1 MFLKNV
7 LPAFAMH
14 TEWRSYGPASSFSMP
29 SCFDDSSSVTSTTSS
44 LIPGKVQMIIDSL
57 RSTQSSLNM
66 NEENGGTLQ
75 TGEPRA
81 PGYNGKTSHVVQKAR
96 QRGAMSVGRTQK
108 QNTEALKL
116 ESQSQDSDSDDSVDR
131 GIEEAIQEYLKEKGD
146 PKQSMKLNTNPLQM
160 SKQLKRNF
168 SSSETQKYLDRSKIL
183 TASNYAP
190 KNLKASY
197 SMAMERIPFHK
208 EKHDGNSLSINITDV
223 NKAQVIKN
231 AADVISLSKTVQPPS
246 VVKEEK
252 TPESSSDDGIEEAIW
267 HYQLEKK
274 KKHEGSRTT
283 SKVFQ
288 AKEESD
294 SSSDDGIEEAIRHY
308 QLEKQ
313 KEKHEH
319 TTKAFKPSHP
329 KPTQVGKTAALSSEK
344 PSNQAFKKQKM
355 SSKRKISEKLPK
367 STIPSAVVP
376 DQVNTPF
383 DNKVAL
389 FKNNP
394 ILPLETPLPLKVNT
408 TAELMCAEAILD
420 ISKTVMPRSF
430 EETSSPSNPCIES
443 PSLPTEDCP
452 NWSDNKS
459 NDSSVDSDDGIEQEI
474 RKFLESKAQM
484 HKQQLVDTKY
494 ERNQDDIWQKNADS
508 PQSKKLKPTLSHK
521 RKRKEDNFKAGKGEG
536 PEQEIKEPVSQ
547 TRCDG
552 IIGVQA
558 SGSIIDASVVI
569 DVTTKSA
576 ETMKDPDQ
584 KCYPENP
591 NNAKGSALN
600 EGDSPLAT
608 VKNEVSGSPILADRL
623 GESGDKSSS
632 LDSDEDLDAAIKD
645 LLKTKRR
652 LRKKTKDKKVKSRK
666 KFHSGIMELSHEES
680 EKKKILLESKIGTI
694 PKNCDETSK
703 HTVGTKRKLSNMSS
717 KLTNKKVKPCINLDK
732 SGDAQELAG
741 VETFTGCASQIV
753 EDSSS
758 VDSDDSIEQEI
769 RKFLAEKAKV
779 STMSISTE
787 EFRKK
792 SISTTDFPLERSMS
806 LEAQQAE
813 ISPTLK
819 APYFELSER
828 SGSEQDRSQDG
839 QMLQSTS
846 PDFYYS
852 QSSKSDQAASR
863 EMDALKMQKRSIMT
877 LEDSRTQSS
886 RPEME
891 RCKSEQ
897 NFTSNC
903 ITEAGPIN
911 QVMPSAETTAFQSQS
926 QNLFCYSE
934 LSPHSDR
941 SVNMTSATNLQNA
954 VIKHQDKGSES
965 AKEVC
970 NTCPLTCDTENMC
983 KNTLMN
989 PFKRS
994 PETASPASLPY
1005 SSCLPDRLFKQDTV
1019 SDQGHP
1025 EGTSLLENM
1034 VQVKKDPVTFSKEEP
1049 HEFFCVQVRNRDLIG
1064 AEDGRNCYGETV
1076 DGKQVEG
1083 EQVREERKDCV
1094 ENSFESCE
1102 ERISADQRSDQ
1113 SQNQHPG
1120 L

>member
-329 KPTQVGKTAALSSEK
+329 KPTQ
-344 PSNQAFKKQKM
+344 KM

-420 ISKTVMPRSF
+420 ISKAVMPRSF

-508 PQSKKLKPTLSHK
+508 PQSKKLKPTLSRK

-536 PEQEIKEPVSQ
+536 PEQEIKEP
-547 TRCDG
+547 
-552 IIGVQA
+552 
-558 SGSIIDASVVI
+558 
-569 DVTTKSA
+569 
-576 ETMKDPDQ
+576 
-584 KCYPENP
+584 NP

-732 SGDAQELAG
+732 S
-741 VETFTGCASQIV
+741 
-753 EDSSS
+753 DSSS

>member
-1 MFLKNV
+1 
-7 LPAFAMH
+7 
-14 TEWRSYGPASSFSMP
+14 
-29 SCFDDSSSVTSTTSS
+29 
-44 LIPGKVQMIIDSL
+44 
-57 RSTQSSLNM
+57 M

-96 QRGAMSVGRTQK
+96 QRGPMSIGRTQK
-108 QNTEALKL
+108 QNTEALKF

-146 PKQSMKLNTNPLQM
+146 PKQSMKLNASPLQM

-183 TASNYAP
+183 TASNYAS
-190 KNLKASY
+190 KNLNA
-197 SMAMERIPFHK
+197 MAMERKPFHK
-208 EKHDGNSLSINITDV
+208 EKHDGNSLSVNRTDV
-223 NKAQVIKN
+223 NKAQVIRN
-231 AADVISLSKTVQPPS
+231 TADVISLSKTVQHPS

-313 KEKHEH
+313 KEKQEH
-319 TTKAFKPSHP
+319 TTKAFNPSHP
-329 KPTQVGKTAALSSEK
+329 KAPQVGKTAALSSEK
-344 PSNQAFKKQKM
+344 TGNQAFRKQKM
-355 SSKRKISEKLPK
+355 SSKRKITEKLPK

-376 DQVNTPF
+376 DQVNTTF
-383 DNKVAL
+383 DNKMSL
-389 FKNNP
+389 FKNNA
-394 ILPLETPLPLKVNT
+394 ILPFETPVPLKVNT

-420 ISKTVMPRSF
+420 ISKAVMPRSF
-430 EETSSPSNPCIES
+430 EETLSPSNPCFES

-494 ERNQDDIWQKNADS
+494 ETSQDDIWQKNADS
-508 PQSKKLKPTLSHK
+508 PQSKKLKPTLSRK

-536 PEQEIKEPVSQ
+536 SEQEIKEPVSQ

-552 IIGVQA
+552 IIGVKA
-558 SGSIIDASVVI
+558 SGSIIDASVSI
-569 DVTTKSA
+569 DVMTKSA
-576 ETMKDPDQ
+576 ETMKNHDQ

-591 NNAKGSALN
+591 NNATGSALN
-600 EGDSPLAT
+600 EGDSPLAS
-608 VKNEVSGSPILADRL
+608 VKNEISESTILADRL

-666 KFHSGIMELSHEES
+666 KFNSGIMELSHEEES

-703 HTVGTKRKLSNMSS
+703 HTLGTKRKLSNMSS
-717 KLTNKKVKPCINLDK
+717 KLINKKVKPCINLDK

-741 VETFTGCASQIV
+741 VETFTGRASQIV

-787 EFRKK
+787 EYQK
-792 SISTTDFPLERSMS
+792 SISTTDFPLERSMP
-806 LEAQQAE
+806 LGAQQAE

-828 SGSEQDRSQDG
+828 SGSGPGQDRSEDG

-852 QSSKSDQAASR
+852 QSSKSDQASR
-863 EMDALKMQKRSIMT
+863 EMDAFKMQKRSVMT
-877 LEDSRTQSS
+877 LEESRTPGS

-903 ITEAGPIN
+903 ITEAGTLN
-911 QVMPSAETTAFQSQS
+911 QVMPSAETTAFQSQN
-926 QNLFCYSE
+926 QNLFCYS
-934 LSPHSDR
+934 DR
-941 SVNMTSATNLQNA
+941 SINMTSATSLQNA
-954 VIKHQDKGSES
+954 VIKHQDKDNES
-965 AKEVC
+965 AKEAC
-970 NTCPLTCDTENMC
+970 NMCPLTCDTENMF
-983 KNTLMN
+983 KHTLMN

-994 PETASPASLPY
+994 PETTSPASLPY
-1005 SSCLPDRLFKQDTV
+1005 STCLPNRLFKQDTV
-1019 SDQGHP
+1019 SDWGHL
-1025 EGTSLLENM
+1025 EGTSLLMNM
-1034 VQVKKDPVTFSKEEP
+1034 VQAKKDPVTVSKEDP
-1049 HEFFCVQVRNRDLIG
+1049 HEFFHVQVRNRDLIG
-1064 AEDGRNCYGETV
+1064 VEDGRNCYGETV
-1076 DGKQVEG
+1076 DRKQVEG

-1094 ENSFESCE
+1094 ENNFESCE
-1102 ERISADQRSDQ
+1102 VRMSANERPDQ